1 MKKIAIVGGG
11 VGGMA
16 AAYDLAR
23 AGNLVTIFDSS
34 SQLGGLAAGFKRPN
48 WKWSLEEFYHHWF
61 QTDHAILNLMAE
73 IGLRQNVR
81 FFSPKTVVF
90 HKDNFYPLDSP
101 LSAILFPGFSLLDKA
116 RFGFVT
122 LYLKYLSSWQPLE
135 KYTAYE
141 WLQKYYGNNIFQTQY
156 EPLLQGKFSQYYQQV
171 NMAWFW
177 ARFKARTTRLGTY
190 VGGFQK
196 FIDDFTRVLMESG
209 VHIKLNTQVMSIQ
222 PLNGGNLSL
231 ITSDSQVEFDQ
242 VLVTTSPQLLAKMA
256 PSLNQGYLDNLLA
269 MKSIGAI
276 ALIFSLKNQLS
287 TQGYYWFNL
296 PKSKG
301 FPFLA
306 LVEHTNFV
314 SAEYFG
320 GEHIIYCGDYLDSQH
335 EYFKLTQEQ
344 LVEKFL
350 PSLERINPRFKRD
363 WVNESWLF
371 RVPYAQPVPFVN
383 HSANIPSL
391 QTPMTNLFFASMSQ
405 VYPWDRG
412 TNYAVELSR
421 RTAKIMMS

>member
-1 MKKIAIVGGG
+1 MRNIAIVGGG

-16 AAYDLAR
+16 AAYDLVR
-23 AGNLVTIFDSS
+23 AGNQVTIFDASS
-34 SQLGGLAAGFKRPN
+34 HLGGLAAGFKNPN
-48 WKWSLEEFYHHWF
+48 WQWSLEEFYHHWF

-73 IGLRQNVR
+73 IGLRENVR
-81 FFSPKTVVF
+81 FFTPKTVVF
-90 HKDNFYPLDSP
+90 HKEKFYPLDSP

-122 LYLKYLSSWQPLE
+122 LFLKYLSSWQSFE
-135 KYTAYE
+135 KFTAYE

-156 EPLLQGKFSQYYQQV
+156 KPLLHGKFGQYYQQV

-177 ARFKARTTRLGTY
+177 ARFKARTTNLGTY
-190 VGGFQK
+190 VGGFQA
-196 FIDDFTRVLMESG
+196 FIDDFAKVLVTAG
-209 VHIKLNTQVMSIQ
+209 VHINLNTPVVSIQ
-222 PLNGGNLSL
+222 PLANGKLSL
-231 ITSDSQVEFDQ
+231 ETSGSLYEFGQ
-242 VLVTTSPQLLAKMA
+242 VLVTTSPQLLAKMTPA
-256 PSLNQGYLDNLLA
+256 LNQGYLDTLLA

-314 SAEYFG
+314 SSEYFG

-335 EYFKLTQEQ
+335 EHFNLSQEQ
-344 LVEKFL
+344 LIEKFL
-350 PSLERINPRFKRD
+350 PSLERINPLFKRD

-371 RVPYAQPVPFVN
+371 RVPYAQPVPFIN
-383 HSANIPSL
+383 HSANIPSN
-391 QTPMTNLFFASMSQ
+391 QTPIANLFFASMSQ

-421 RTAKIMMS
+421 RTAKLMMS